1 MNGKKR
7 SHKTKLFM
15 KTFES
20 LDEVLDFAMNSEQE
34 AVDFYT
40 QLASQQK
47 NEQIKNL
54 FLEFAQEEVSHKA
67 RLQKIKNERLFDLEI
82 ENVTDLKISDYV
94 VSRKPSSELN
104 YAEALVLA
112 MKKEKAAFK
121 LYTALAERT
130 SNSELSRVFH
140 ALAIEESRHKL
151 RFELEYDE
159 YVMREN

>member
-1 MNGKKR
+1 
-7 SHKTKLFM
+7 M

-20 LDEVLDFAMNSEQE
+20 LDEILDFAMDAEQE

-47 NEQIKNL
+47 NQQIKDL
-54 FLEFAQEEVSHKA
+54 FLEFAQEEVNHKA
-67 RLQKIKNERLFDLEI
+67 RLQKIKVEMVFDLAI
-82 ENVTDLKISDYV
+82 ETVTDLKISDYV
-94 VSRKPSSELN
+94 VSSKPSPELS
-104 YAEALVLA
+104 YADALVLA

-130 SNSELSRVFH
+130 QNAGLSKVFH

-151 RFELEYDE
+151 RFEIEYDE